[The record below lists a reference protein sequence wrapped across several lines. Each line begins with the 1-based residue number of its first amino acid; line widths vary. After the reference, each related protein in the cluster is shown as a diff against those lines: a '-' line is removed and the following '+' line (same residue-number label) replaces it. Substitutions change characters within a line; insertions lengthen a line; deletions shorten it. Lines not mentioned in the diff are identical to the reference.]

1 MYHVLAESTDRRIA
15 GFWAEAATMQAAM
28 KIGARL
34 WQEGFLVSI
43 TGPDG
48 SLFEATGGRKGRDA
62 DTLQRSTSDPSAHPQ
77 RNAVAGGSTG
87 RMANM

>member
-1 MYHVLAESTDRRIA
+1 MYRVLAESTDRRIA
-15 GFWAEAATMQAAM
+15 GFWAEAATVRAAM

-48 SLFEATGGRKGRDA
+48 SLFEATDGRKGRDA
-62 DTLQRSTSDPSAHPQ
+62 DTLQRSSDRRAPHF
-77 RNAVAGGSTG
+77 G
-87 RMANM
+87 